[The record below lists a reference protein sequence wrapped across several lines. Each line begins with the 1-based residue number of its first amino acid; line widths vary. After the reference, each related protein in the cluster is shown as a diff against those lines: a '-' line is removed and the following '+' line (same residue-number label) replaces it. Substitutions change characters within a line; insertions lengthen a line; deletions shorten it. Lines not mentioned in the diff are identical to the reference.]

1 MATAED
7 AIPPR
12 KFDDLSKPT
21 DPEAPETKL
30 DVSLGDDPLVHR
42 DLKDGPFWKQIP
54 AFADASE
61 EEFLDYKWQMK
72 NSLYG
77 PSKLVELMEGLAPD
91 EFVEDA
97 KRGFALAPMAVRVT
111 PYLLSLIDW
120 DDPWNDPIRTQFM
133 PVGSRLTADHP
144 MLTLDSLHEQKDAPV
159 DGLTH
164 RYPDKALFL
173 PLDTCPVYCRFCT
186 RSYAIGV
193 DTDSVE
199 KVKLRVNPKRWEEA
213 FDYIEKTPQLE
224 DIVISGGDA
233 FNLAFKHI
241 ENIGMRLLE
250 MPNIR
255 RLRYA
260 TKGLAVMPMKILSD
274 ERWLDAM
281 TRVVERGRELHK
293 QVVIHTHFNHPNEIT
308 AISRRACNKL
318 FERGVVVR
326 NQSVLQRGVNDDP
339 ETMALLVKRLGEIN
353 VHPYYVYQ
361 HDMVQGVE
369 DLRTSVNTNKSI
381 EKYVRGVT
389 AGFNTPTFVVDAPGG
404 GGKRAVHSHEH
415 YDRET
420 GVSVYTAPSV
430 KPDEHFL
437 YFDPLHSLDDEVV
450 EAWNDDEKSDE
461 MVAKALR
468 DAGVQPAG

>member
-1 MATAED
+1 MATASDVPPPEHSND
-7 AIPPR
+7 SGSPAILPDGDELAHRQLRGGEFWRDMPVF
-12 KFDDLSKPT
+12 K
-21 DPEAPETKL
+21 
-30 DVSLGDDPLVHR
+30 DVT
-42 DLKDGPFWKQIP
+42 
-54 AFADASE
+54 E

-77 PSKLVELMEGLAPD
+77 ERRLLELMDGLAPQ
-91 EFVEDA
+91 EFIDDA
-97 KRGFALAPMAVRVT
+97 KRGFAQAPMAVRVT

-120 DDPWNDPIRTQFM
+120 DDPWTDPIRTQFI
-133 PVGSRLTADHP
+133 PIASRLTMDHP
-144 MLTLDSLHEQKDAPV
+144 MLTLDSLHEQGDAPV

-193 DTDSVE
+193 DTETVE

-213 FDYIEKTPQLE
+213 FEYIENCPRLE

-233 FNLAFKHI
+233 YNLAFKHI
-241 ENIGMRLLE
+241 EAIGMRLLE

-260 TKGLAVMPMKILSD
+260 SKGLAVMPMKILSD

-308 AISRRACNKL
+308 EVSRRALNQL
-318 FERGVVVR
+318 FERGIVVR

-339 ETMALLVKRLGEIN
+339 RTMALLVKRLGEIN
-353 VHPYYVYQ
+353 IHPYYVYQ

-369 DLRTSVNTNKSI
+369 DLRTSVKTNADV

-404 GGKRAVHSHEH
+404 GGKRAVHSYEH
-415 YDRET
+415 YDQET
-420 GVSVYTAPSV
+420 GISVYTAPSV
-430 KPDEHFL
+430 KPGEHFL
-437 YFDPLHSLDDEVV
+437 YFDPLHSLSEEVQKAWADDEQK
-450 EAWNDDEKSDE
+450 EE
-461 MVAKALR
+461 MIR
-468 DAGVQPAG
+468 DAISAAGLQ